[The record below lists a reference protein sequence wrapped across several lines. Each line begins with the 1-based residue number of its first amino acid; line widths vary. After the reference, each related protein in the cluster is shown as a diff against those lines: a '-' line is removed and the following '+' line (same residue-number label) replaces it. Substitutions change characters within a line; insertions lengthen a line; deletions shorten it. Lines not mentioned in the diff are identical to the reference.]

1 MNNELNTNPFDKPE
15 LSELVH
21 YGVKGMKW
29 GHRKQQYKAYQD
41 RVHKASPGATK
52 TSVTTK
58 TGEKI
63 SVVKAKPGPL
73 ALAVSKLVGREPHD
87 NISAMEIIDSSGKKV
102 GQFQIWREG
111 SNLETVRGE
120 WLEIEAGSQGRGYS
134 KAAIEGL
141 IKSSEKD
148 KFAREIRLQVPSDA
162 EAAKHIYSQLG
173 FKKDLDLGVAAGYG
187 NIEDW
192 VRKK

>member
-1 MNNELNTNPFDKPE
+1 MIHELNINPFDKPDLNE
-15 LSELVH
+15 LAH
-21 YGVKGMKW
+21 YGVKGMRW

-41 RVHKASPGATK
+41 RVHKASPGAIK
-52 TSVTTK
+52 TSVKTK

-73 ALAVSKLVGREPHD
+73 GLAVSKLVGRKPHD
-87 NISAMEIIDSSGKKV
+87 NLSAMEIVDSSGKKV

-120 WLEIEAGSQGRGYS
+120 WLSIKDSSQGRGYS

-141 IKSSEKD
+141 IKSSKND
-148 KFAREIRLQVPSDA
+148 KFAKEIRLQVPSNA

-173 FKKDLDLGVAAGYG
+173 FKKDVDLGDAALYG

-192 VRKK
+192 VRKI